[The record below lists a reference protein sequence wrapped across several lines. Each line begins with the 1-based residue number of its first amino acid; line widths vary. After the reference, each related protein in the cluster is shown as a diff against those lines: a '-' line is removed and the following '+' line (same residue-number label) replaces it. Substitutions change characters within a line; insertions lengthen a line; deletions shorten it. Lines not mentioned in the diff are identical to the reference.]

1 MGTRL
6 DKLNSENM
14 DAIVLAAAG
23 LKRLGLGYRVK
34 QFLSTSQSLPAVG
47 QGAIGIECRSS
58 DSRVREL
65 IRVLHH
71 EPTATCVTAE
81 RAFNHRLNGGCQVPI
96 GGYAELVGDTIK
108 LKGMVASPLG
118 RPVVESVIEGPSIE
132 AEQLGIALADR
143 LLSLGADR
151 ILSELYG

>member
-1 MGTRL
+1 
-6 DKLNSENM
+6 M

-23 LKRLGLGYRVK
+23 LKRLGLEYRVK
-34 QFLSTSQSLPAVG
+34 QFLSTNQSLPAVG

-58 DSRVREL
+58 DSRVRDL

-71 EPTATCVTAE
+71 EPTAICVKAE

-96 GGYAELVGDTIK
+96 GGYAELFGDQIK
-108 LKGMVASPLG
+108 LKGMVASPQG
-118 RPVVESVIEGPSIE
+118 KPVVESEIEGPLSE
-132 AEQLGIALADR
+132 AVQLGMALADS
-143 LLSLGADR
+143 LLSQGADR